1 LVVLAFPTFVAG
13 FWGIG
18 SFFGRQL
25 APESVAH
32 QTNFLETIFAP
43 FGHAPGAALAG
54 LGATVFGFSFAYS
67 LYANAEKDPLPEKLG
82 LLSRAM
88 RDRFYF
94 DEIYSGLIA
103 ITHEAVSRFA
113 NWFDRWI
120 IAGLGVRGLHGSTE
134 IFGRA
139 LRLVQTGNLQTYAF
153 LFVAGLVLVLL
164 FALNR

>member
-1 LVVLAFPTFVAG
+1 M
-13 FWGIG
+13 
-18 SFFGRQL
+18 
-25 APESVAH
+25 
-32 QTNFLETIFAP
+32 
-43 FGHAPGAALAG
+43 
-54 LGATVFGFSFAYS
+54 
-67 LYANAEKDPLPEKLG
+67 PEKLG
-82 LLSRAM
+82 FLSRAM

-134 IFGRA
+134 IVGRA

-153 LFVAGLVLVLL
+153 LFVAGLVLILL
-164 FALNR
+164 FALK